1 MPGIVLILNFEFLI
15 TVSYRL
21 LLWLPVLAY
30 MALIFGLSSISSPPS
45 GPAALGDKGLH
56 AILYSG
62 LGALVVRALAGGW
75 GRGVSLGT
83 ALLAVAICALYGV
96 SDELHQYFVPPR
108 QVEALD
114 VVADAIGAAIAAG
127 SLYAYTIMK
136 RS

>member
-1 MPGIVLILNFEFLI
+1 M
-15 TVSYRL
+15 S
-21 LLWLPVLAY
+21 LWLPVLAY

-45 GPAALGDKGLH
+45 GPAVLGDKGLH
-56 AILYSG
+56 AILYSW

-75 GRGVSLGT
+75 RRDVSLGT
-83 ALLAVAICALYGV
+83 ALFAVVICALYGV

-114 VVADAIGAAIAAG
+114 VVADAIGAAIAASG
-127 SLYAYTIMK
+127 LYAYTIMK